1 MMKSTTNCNYC
12 SAEFIQKN
20 PTHKYCCNSC
30 RVQAHNDTKNAL
42 INEPINAP
50 FNAFKTQNNNE
61 VITNYHN
68 AEKQAEIIL
77 ERIIKER
84 QDVFEAKLKNME
96 IEHER
101 KILELRLSELEK
113 KVRDLEKDSD
123 SPGVSELLGGAI
135 QGYMTYQANKPSEP
149 K

>member
-1 MMKSTTNCNYC
+1 
-12 SAEFIQKN
+12 
-20 PTHKYCCNSC
+20 
-30 RVQAHNDTKNAL
+30 
-42 INEPINAP
+42 
-50 FNAFKTQNNNE
+50 

-77 ERIIKER
+77 ERILKER

-135 QGYMTYQANKPSEP
+135 QGYMTYQANKPTET

>member
-1 MMKSTTNCNYC
+1 MIKSTTNCNYC
-12 SAEFIQKN
+12 SAEFRQKN
-20 PTHKYCCNSC
+20 PTHKFCSNSC
-30 RVQAHNDTKNAL
+30 RVQAHNQNKNAL
-42 INEPINAP
+42 INTPINA
-50 FNAFKTQNNNE
+50 FRTHNNNE
-61 VITNYHN
+61 VITNYN
-68 AEKQAEIIL
+68 SAEKQAEIIL
-77 ERIIKER
+77 ERILKER

-101 KILELRLSELEK
+101 KILELRLTELEK

-135 QGYMTYQANKPSEP
+135 QGYMQYQANKPTEN